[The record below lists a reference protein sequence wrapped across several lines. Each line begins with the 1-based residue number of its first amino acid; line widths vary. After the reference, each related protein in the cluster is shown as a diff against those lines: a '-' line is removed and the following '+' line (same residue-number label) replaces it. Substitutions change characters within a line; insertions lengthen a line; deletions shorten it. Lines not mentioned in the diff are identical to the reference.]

1 MATRST
7 REKQRP
13 TAFFAFQDGL
23 SERVSESAASGSE
36 RNQASDSARPAAG
49 DHRVL
54 PKVPQSGTARVCC
67 AGAVGNDPAL
77 QAALSTRPRQGAK
90 LTQLMGLCR
99 GRTHIPMALCVAP
112 APWRFAATM
121 KTGNVY
127 RQAAGPR
134 NGRLAIECD
143 VQRAVGPFWVGRR
156 FQHST
161 PHTWGREPRGY
172 LCLRWCGGSDSG
184 GKVLLNAPRERL
196 RQRYRHRVASSAAR
210 AASMLSHSLCS
221 RSRIGV

>member
-1 MATRST
+1 MRYQTCEAETRSLCFSGRCFVMAGWWPYRREGVRGCRSWLRSRRTVRGVAGIT
-7 REKQRP
+7 RRKGKYSYHKAP
-13 TAFFAFQDGL
+13 ST
-23 SERVSESAASGSE
+23 SGRE
-36 RNQASDSARPAAG
+36 
-49 DHRVL
+49 
-54 PKVPQSGTARVCC
+54 
-67 AGAVGNDPAL
+67 
-77 QAALSTRPRQGAK
+77 
-90 LTQLMGLCR
+90 LTQLTGLCR

-143 VQRAVGPFWVGRR
+143 VQRAVGPFWAGRR

-172 LCLRWCGGSDSG
+172 LCLRQ
-184 GKVLLNAPRERL
+184 RL
-196 RQRYRHRVASSAAR
+196 RQWHIHVSHWWPPGWGVVARWQAFPNCIQDAACHR
-210 AASMLSHSLCS
+210 
-221 RSRIGV
+221 

>member
-1 MATRST
+1 MVATQDNV
-7 REKQRP
+7 E
-13 TAFFAFQDGL
+13 AFSLCPLPLMGTCCDHGGQELKVFCFSASG
-23 SERVSESAASGSE
+23 RVS
-36 RNQASDSARPAAG
+36 
-49 DHRVL
+49 V
-54 PKVPQSGTARVCC
+54 
-67 AGAVGNDPAL
+67 
-77 QAALSTRPRQGAK
+77 
-90 LTQLMGLCR
+90 QLMGQCR

-143 VQRAVGPFWVGRR
+143 VQRAVGPFWAGRR

-161 PHTWGREPRGY
+161 PNTWGREPRGY

-196 RQRYRHRVASSAAR
+196 RQWQVISIPYKFRHGLSPAAAIMAR
-210 AASMLSHSLCS
+210 
-221 RSRIGV
+221 